1 MSIFNALHNSTS
13 GLTLE
18 RLRMDTASSNM
29 ANANTT
35 RGAVNEAGEAEP
47 YQRKMVEAQP
57 HRKSFQSYLA
67 QANQKT
73 NTPHDGVE
81 AARISED
88 TAPPRQEYDP
98 NHPDANEEGYVAYP
112 NVDPLKEMVD
122 MMSATRSYEANVTAT
137 NASKNMLLKALEIGK
152 Q

>member
-1 MSIFNALHNSTS
+1 MFNALHNSTS

-35 RGAVNEAGEAEP
+35 RATVNESEEYEP
-47 YQRKMVEAQP
+47 YQRKMVEAKP
-57 HRKSFQSYLA
+57 HGKSFQSYLN
-67 QANQKT
+67 QANQKV
-73 NTPHDGVE
+73 NTPHKGVE
-81 AARISED
+81 VSKIVED
-88 TAPPRQEYDP
+88 EAPPRMEYEPD
-98 NHPDANEEGYVAYP
+98 HPDANEEGYVAYP

-137 NASKNMLLKALEIGK
+137 NASKSMLLKALEIGK

>member
-18 RLRMDTASSNM
+18 RLRLDTASSNI

-35 RGAVNEAGEAEP
+35 RGIVNEAGEAEP
-47 YQRKMVEAQP
+47 YQRKMVEAKP
-57 HRKSFQSYLA
+57 HGRNFKSYLA
-67 QANQKT
+67 KASQKS
-73 NTPHDGVE
+73 NTPHKGVE

-88 TAPPRQEYDP
+88 TAPPRMEYDP
-98 NHPDANEEGYVAYP
+98 DHPDANEKGYVAYP

-137 NASKNMLLKALEIGK
+137 NASKNILLKALEIGK